1 MPPKLTKRQKFRLAD
16 DIDSKAFK
24 LYHAGLI
31 SLNDVDKI
39 GKIADRVRNKVK
51 QGR

>member
-1 MPPKLTKRQKFRLAD
+1 MSKLTKRQKFKLAD

-24 LYHAGLI
+24 LYHANLI

-39 GKIADRVRNKVK
+39 SKLCDRIRIKVRQGK
-51 QGR
+51 